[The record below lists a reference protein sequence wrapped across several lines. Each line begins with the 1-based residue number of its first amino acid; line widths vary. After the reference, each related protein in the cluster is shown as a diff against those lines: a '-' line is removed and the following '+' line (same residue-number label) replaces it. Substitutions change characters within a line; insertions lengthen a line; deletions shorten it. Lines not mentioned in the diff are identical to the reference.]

1 MTTSTEPL
9 PQDKVL
15 QLLVRYVMCRHSDDP
30 EIGSVTNM
38 GLVNPRLNCAYIVN
52 GSRIDPSVIEHVEKE
67 IVGYR
72 PDPTVRV
79 PINV

>member
-1 MTTSTEPL
+1 MS
-9 PQDKVL
+9 
-15 QLLVRYVMCRHSDDP
+15 LVRYVMCRHSDDP

-38 GLVNPRLNCAYIVN
+38 GLVNPRLNCAYIVS